1 MKRDR
6 NPTDRIA
13 RAWSGQAAG
22 SHPRHKEARLP
33 IFKRRAE
40 AEATVT
46 TVPQRRRRVRLP
58 PRVSRHEVPIE
69 GLPGHLDGLT
79 IGHLSDVHV
88 QRMVRPRHLDRA
100 VELLN
105 ELAPDLT
112 FLTGDYVCF
121 HPGAIPR
128 LALSL
133 ARLEVPHPAVAVLG
147 NHDHWCDGPGI
158 RRVLEDIGITVLQNE
173 HTHVTARGEQLLVVG
188 VDDARTH
195 RADAAKAFG
204 SAPASRHPVIALTHD
219 PRAAVDVAAFDP
231 ALILAGHT
239 HGGQINLG
247 RLTHRMAARMGHHH
261 LEGFF
266 EVGARSRLFVN
277 RGLGASLPLRV
288 NAPPEVA
295 LLVLRRA

>member
-1 MKRDR
+1 MRSSHR
-6 NPTDRIA
+6 PEEIPLSIFA
-13 RAWSGQAAG
+13 RRAAG
-22 SHPRHKEARLP
+22 AAAIEKAP
-33 IFKRRAE
+33 
-40 AEATVT
+40 
-46 TVPQRRRRVRLP
+46 RRRRVRLP
-58 PRVSRHEVPIE
+58 PKVSRHEVPIA
-69 GLPGHLDGLT
+69 GLPPRLDGMT

-100 VELLN
+100 VDLIN

-128 LALSL
+128 LANSL
-133 ARLEVPHPAVAVLG
+133 ARLQVPHRPVAVLG
-147 NHDHWCDGPGI
+147 NHDHWCDGPAI
-158 RRVLEDIGITVLQNE
+158 RRVLEDIGVAVLQNE
-173 HTHVTARGEQLLVVG
+173 HTHVEVRGERLLVVG
-188 VDDARTH
+188 VDDGRTR
-195 RADAAKAFG
+195 RADPVRAFAE
-204 SAPASRHPVIALTHD
+204 APPSPHPVLALTHD
-219 PRAAVDVAAFDP
+219 PRTAQEMAPFGP

-239 HGGQINLG
+239 HGGQINVG

-266 EVGARSRLFVN
+266 ELGERSRLFVN

-295 LLVLRRA
+295 LLVLRSA

>member
-1 MKRDR
+1 V
-6 NPTDRIA
+6 
-13 RAWSGQAAG
+13 S
-22 SHPRHKEARLP
+22 
-33 IFKRRAE
+33 IFRRASAAIE
-40 AEATVT
+40 Q
-46 TVPQRRRRVRLP
+46 PPRRRRRILLP
-58 PRVSRHEVPIE
+58 PQVSRHEVPIP
-69 GLPGHLDGLT
+69 GLPPHLDGVT

-100 VELLN
+100 VDLLN

-128 LALSL
+128 LANSLS
-133 ARLEVPHPAVAVLG
+133 RLRVPTRPVAVLG
-147 NHDHWCDGPGI
+147 NHDHWCDGPAI
-158 RRVLEDIGITVLQNE
+158 RRVLEDLGIAVLQNE
-173 HTHVTARGEQLLVVG
+173 HTHVEVRGETLLVVG
-188 VDDARTH
+188 VDDGRTR
-195 RADAAKAFG
+195 RADPVRAF
-204 SAPASRHPVIALTHD
+204 SRAPPSPHPVLALTHD
-219 PRAAVDVAAFDP
+219 PRTAPAMEPFGP

-266 EVGARSRLFVN
+266 ELGERCRLFVN

-295 LLVLRRA
+295 LLVLRSA

>member
-1 MKRDR
+1 MR
-6 NPTDRIA
+6 PA
-13 RAWSGQAAG
+13 
-22 SHPRHKEARLP
+22 PRL
-33 IFKRRAE
+33 
-40 AEATVT
+40 
-46 TVPQRRRRVRLP
+46 
-58 PRVSRHEVPIE
+58 SRHEVPIA
-69 GLPGHLDGLT
+69 GLPASLDGMT

-128 LALSL
+128 LQLSL
-133 ARLEVPHPAVAVLG
+133 SRLQVPHAPVAVLG

-158 RRVLEDIGITVLQNE
+158 RRVMEDIGIRVLQNE
-173 HTHVTARGEQLLVVG
+173 HTHVEVRGEEMVVVG
-188 VDDARTH
+188 VDDARTN
-195 RADAAKAFG
+195 RADPDRAFA
-204 SAPASRHPVIALTHD
+204 SAPASDLPVLALTHD
-219 PRAAVDVAAFDP
+219 PRAAADIARFDP

-247 RLTHRMAARMGHHH
+247 RLTHQMAARMGHHH

-266 EVGARSRLFVN
+266 ELGERSRLFVN
-277 RGLGASLPLRV
+277 RGLGASVPLRV

-295 LLVLRRA
+295 VLVLRTA